1 MLHHEDP
8 TLHREA
14 GERVA
19 EDAAV
24 VLPED
29 DPLVRR
35 GAPVAAVLPSK
46 GDHQLSIESWQSWIN
61 DPFYHLYFNFSSKA
75 INTNTA
81 FYSNPELDKILA
93 ENMRAPQSDQRLAAA
108 KQAQKLLIDDAVW
121 GLLWYDNWTRVMRS
135 DLVGVEKRWD
145 TFERYYDMKLA

>member
-1 MLHHEDP
+1 MDYP
-8 TLHREA
+8 
-14 GERVA
+14 
-19 EDAAV
+19 DASDFFE
-24 VLPED
+24 P
-29 DPLVRR
+29 
-35 GAPVAAVLPSK
+35 
-46 GDHQLSIESWQSWIN
+46 I
-61 DPFYHLYFNFSSKA
+61 FSSES
-75 INTNTA
+75 IQEEESQNIS

-121 GLLWYDNWTRVMRS
+121 GFLWYDNWTRVMRS